1 VQARAVTIRIRC
13 SSKAR
18 STGLVSSSWTSSAA
32 GASVIDVSSS
42 AGAVGCST
50 SFFEGMFGKVD
61 AGIIY
66 DWRPA
71 WRAKIKHDQKIVI
84 ATDCGC
90 LNIQAA
96 QSLDW
101 DFAASPTWGTLGIL
115 KGREPQEI
123 LQISTYCSCMEHAI
137 FLSPLFLFFSTMSGE
152 VKGSK
157 S

>member
-18 STGLVSSSWTSSAA
+18 STGLASSSWTSSAA
-32 GASVIDVSSS
+32 GASVIDASSS

-71 WRAKIKHDQKIVI
+71 WRAKIEHDQKIVI

-90 LNIQAA
+90 LNIKAT
-96 QSLDW
+96 QSLDS
-101 DFAASPTWGTLGIL
+101 DFAASPTWVLGTLGIL
-115 KGREPQEI
+115 QGRKPQGI
-123 LQISTYCSCMEHAI
+123 LQVSTCCSCMEHAI
-137 FLSPLFLFFSTMSGE
+137 LSFPLFLFFSTMSG
-152 VKGSK
+152 K
-157 S
+157 